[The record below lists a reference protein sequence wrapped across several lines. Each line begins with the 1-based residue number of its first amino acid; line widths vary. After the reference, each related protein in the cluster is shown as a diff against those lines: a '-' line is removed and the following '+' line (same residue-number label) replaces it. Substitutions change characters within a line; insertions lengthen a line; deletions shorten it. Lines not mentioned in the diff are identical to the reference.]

1 METRGA
7 VIVRFTPRAESD
19 LAEILDF
26 PVPLSPE
33 GARRVAA
40 SLEVAIRIIA
50 NHPFGARKTGRP
62 LLFVKIVRRYPYK
75 IFYRVRDDAIEI
87 VHIRHT
93 SRRPWIA

>member
-1 METRGA
+1 M
-7 VIVRFTPRAESD
+7 IVRFTPRAESD

-26 PVPLSPE
+26 LIALSPE

-40 SLEVAIRIIA
+40 SLEEAIRVIA

-62 LLFVKIVRRYPYK
+62 LLFVKIVLRYPYK

-87 VHIRHT
+87 VHIRHA